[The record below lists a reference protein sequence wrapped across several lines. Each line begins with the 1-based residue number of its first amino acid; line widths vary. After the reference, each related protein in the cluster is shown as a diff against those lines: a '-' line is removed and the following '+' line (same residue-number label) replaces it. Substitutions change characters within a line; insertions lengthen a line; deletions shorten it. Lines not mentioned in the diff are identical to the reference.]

1 MWEIAAYR
9 NQTFSLKW
17 VHSFKMKILFIIVK
31 VFAKKLIHTEEKNF
45 LVLAVI

>member
-31 VFAKKLIHTEEKNF
+31 VFDKKLIHIEGKEFF
-45 LVLAVI
+45 LF